1 MYNRVVINEIGGGG
15 MGKRFLFFLLTNI
28 LVMTTIIIVWSLIT
42 SFTDIGTTFDTGG
55 AGLGIDLQ
63 ALAVFSLLVGFA
75 GSFISLAMSRFVA
88 KKMMNVK
95 VLDPNGPLSANERTV
110 VEKVHRLSRAAGLT
124 HMPEVG
130 IYQSPEV
137 NAFATG
143 PTKKRSLVA
152 VSSGLLNTMD
162 DDAVEGV
169 IAHEVAH
176 VSNGDMVTMTLL
188 QGVVNTFVVFFS
200 RIAAIL
206 ASRMVKP
213 EMQGIV
219 RFAAIIIFQI
229 LFSILGSIVVMAF
242 SRYREFHAD
251 RGGADLAGRD
261 KMAHALRSL
270 KGYVDRANVENQ
282 RTDDSAIQTMKI
294 NGKGGMAK
302 LFSSH
307 PDLDERIAR
316 LEQR

>member
-1 MYNRVVINEIGGGG
+1 MKVCYEKGGKS
-15 MGKRFLFFLLTNI
+15 MGKRILFFLLTNI
-28 LVMTTIIIVWSLIT
+28 LVMTTIVIVWSIIATYFGL
-42 SFTDIGTTFDTGG
+42 SFGFEDGSGF
-55 AGLGIDLQ
+55 LGIDFIS
-63 ALAVFSLLVGFA
+63 LAVFSLIVGFS
-75 GSFISLAMSRFVA
+75 GSFISLAMSRWIA

-95 VLDPNGPLSANERTV
+95 VIDPNGPMSAQERSV
-110 VEKVHRLSRAAGLT
+110 VEKVHRLSRAAGLV

-130 IYQSPEV
+130 IYQSQEV

-143 PTKKRSLVA
+143 PSKKRSLVA
-152 VSSGLLNTMD
+152 VSSGLLNVMD

-176 VSNGDMVTMTLL
+176 VANGDMVTMTLL

-206 ASRMVKP
+206 VSRLVKP
-213 EMQGIV
+213 ELQGIV
-219 RFAAIIIFQI
+219 KFAAIIIFQI

-242 SRYREFHAD
+242 SRYREYHAD

-270 KGYVDRANVENQ
+270 KAYVERANVGGRN
-282 RTDDSAIQTMKI
+282 DDSAIQTMKI
-294 NGKGGMAK
+294 SGKGGMMK

-307 PDLDERIAR
+307 PDLEDRIRR